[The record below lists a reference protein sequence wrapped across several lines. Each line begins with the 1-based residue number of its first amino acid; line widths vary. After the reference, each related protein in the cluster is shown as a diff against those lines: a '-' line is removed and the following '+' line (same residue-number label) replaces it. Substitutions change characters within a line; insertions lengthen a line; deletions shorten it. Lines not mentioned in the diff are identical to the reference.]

1 MKIIP
6 RCFFCPVLIL
16 SIALILNACGGGGG
30 LPQEKPSDINN
41 PANPTFK
48 IGGIITGLSGS
59 LTLQNN
65 GGDDFSANED
75 GSFTFTASLSPGSA
89 YSVAIVSAPE
99 NQICTVSNNNGTV
112 DTTNVADIVINCE
125 DISENNTPPN
135 ADAGSNFS
143 VFENDPVSLVGNGTD
158 RDSTIKYFWLQT
170 AGPEVKLTQPDTAIS
185 TFTAPAVSQIT
196 DLLFQLTVT
205 DNEGASSSATVTI
218 TVQPRPEN
226 APQANAGSTQTVDER
241 TTVTLRGNG
250 SDLDGTIVS
259 STWSQTVGSN
269 IVLIDET
276 TLNTTFTAPTVT
288 EIMNLV
294 FELTVTDNDGLTAN
308 DFVTIIVQPVNIPPI
323 VSAGNEQS
331 VNEKTT
337 VTLTGSANDND
348 GTITSY
354 AWKQT
359 TGIPI
364 VSLVDA
370 NKASATFTAPAI
382 TKNTTF
388 IFELTVSD
396 NEEAEATASVIITV
410 KPNFTVN
417 AGLDERVIEAT
428 TATLT
433 GSASDNDGNITS
445 YLWRQITGPTVT
457 LADASNV
464 STSFTTPDVD
474 QDTTLTFEL
483 TATDNESNT
492 ASDTVMITITNAAN
506 NSPPPPA
513 IKERD
518 DIRTQE
524 QKRVTLTSTINENGE
539 QASYQWQQKGGPSV
553 LLDEANSASTSFT
566 APDVDQSAILEFT
579 VTATDNDSNSIIGI
593 EAINV
598 IVFDS
603 ATQFKVSGN
612 VTFELVPQGDFG
624 LNYSASIPAPVRGA
638 IVEAINNESKAVETS
653 TTTDA
658 EGNYL
663 LNLSINKDYVIRVK
677 AQLKQAGTPQWDFSV
692 VDNTSNNALYALVGS
707 AFNVGVND
715 STRDMHAPSGWDG
728 SNYSETRAAA
738 PFAIL
743 DAVYN
748 AYNKVL
754 AAKSNTSFPPLKIKW
769 SVNNVTA
776 SGNPDS
782 GQIGTS
788 YYDGDSIYLLG
799 AADNDTDEYDRHVV
813 IHEWMHYYMAQFSR
827 DDSMGGNHGGE
838 DRLDIRIAYSEGLA
852 NAFSAMV
859 TDQPLYS
866 DSLGARQSNRF
877 TIDIENETIS
887 NPGWYN
893 EHSIALTLYD
903 VYDSNN
909 ESEDTLSLGFTAIND
924 VLTTTMRTTPVTSIF
939 PFITALRSNNTASAT
954 ALDAL
959 FIAQSINSNSRID
972 QYGTNETN
980 YPESSANIL
989 PIFTPLIIGDPAI
1002 TICSIA
1008 DFGTYN
1014 KLSNRRFIRFNIPTS
1029 GRYQIT
1035 ASNSSNSDPDLILH
1049 DNSGIVSRSEG
1060 TGNSE
1065 TFSPTLSIGD
1075 YVLEIYEY
1083 SNLDPNSP
1091 RGTTCFNVSIN

>member
-1 MKIIP
+1 MP
-6 RCFFCPVLIL
+6 RCFFCSVLIL
-16 SIALILNACGGGGG
+16 STALILSACGGGGGG

-48 IGGIITGLSGS
+48 IGGIIRGLSGS

-65 GGDDFSANED
+65 GGDDLSTNEND
-75 GSFTFTASLSPGSA
+75 SFTFTVSLSPGSA
-89 YSVAIVSAPE
+89 YSVSIASAPE
-99 NQICTVSNNNGTV
+99 NQTCTISNENGTV
-112 DTTNVADIVINCE
+112 DATDVANIVINCE
-125 DISENNTPPN
+125 NISDDNIQPS

-143 VFENDPVSLVGNGTD
+143 VFENDPASLVGNGTD
-158 RDSTIKYFWLQT
+158 PDGTIKDYFWLQT
-170 AGPEVKLTQPDTAIS
+170 AGPKVKLTPPGAAIS

-218 TVQPRPEN
+218 TVQPKPEN
-226 APQANAGSTQTVDER
+226 APQVNAGPTQTVDEE
-241 TTVTLRGNG
+241 TTVTLLGNS
-250 SDLDGTIVS
+250 SDLDGTVVS
-259 STWSQTVGSN
+259 STWSQIAGSN
-269 IVLIDET
+269 IVITDET
-276 TLNTTFTAPTVT
+276 ALSTTFTAPTVT

-294 FELTVTDNDGLTAN
+294 FELTVTDNDGLAAN

-323 VSAGNEQS
+323 VNAGNEQS

-337 VTLTGSANDND
+337 VTLTGSADDSD
-348 GTITSY
+348 GTITAYS
-354 AWKQT
+354 WKQT

-364 VSLVDA
+364 VSLIDA
-370 NKASATFTAPAI
+370 NSVSATFTAPSV
-382 TKNTTF
+382 TKNTAF

-396 NEEAEATASVIITV
+396 NEEAKATASVIITV
-410 KPNFTVN
+410 KPNLTVN
-417 AGLDERVIEAT
+417 AGLDERVIEET
-428 TATLT
+428 TTTLT

-457 LADASNV
+457 LTDANNV
-464 STSFTTPDVD
+464 STSFTAPDVD
-474 QDTTLTFEL
+474 QDTALTFEL

-492 ASDTVMITITNAAN
+492 ASDTVIITITNAAN
-506 NSPPPPA
+506 NSPPA

-524 QKRVTLTSTINENGE
+524 QKQVTLTSTINENGE
-539 QASYQWQQKGGPSV
+539 QIRYQWQQKEGPSV
-553 LLDEANSASTSFT
+553 LLNEANSANTSFT
-566 APDVDQSAILEFT
+566 APDVDRSTVLEFT
-579 VTATDNDSNSIIGI
+579 VTATDRDSDTIIGI

-603 ATQFKVSGN
+603 ATQFEVSGN
-612 VTFELVPQGDFG
+612 VTFELVPQGNSG
-624 LNYSASIPAPVRGA
+624 LDYSASMPAPVRGA
-638 IVEAINNESKAVETS
+638 IVEAINNESKTVEAS
-653 TTTDA
+653 TTTNA

-692 VDNTSNNALYALVGS
+692 VDNTSSNALYALVGS

-715 STRDMHAPSGWDG
+715 STRDMHAPSGWNG
-728 SNYSETRAAA
+728 SSYSETRAAA

-769 SVNNVTA
+769 SVKNVTA
-776 SGNPDS
+776 SGNPDN

-866 DSLGARQSNRF
+866 DSLGARQSTRF
-877 TIDIENETIS
+877 TIDVENETVS

-903 VYDSNN
+903 VYDNNN
-909 ESEDTLSLGFTAIND
+909 EGKDTLSLGFTAIND

-939 PFITALRSNNTASAT
+939 PFLTALRSNNTASAT

-980 YPESSANIL
+980 YPESPANIL

-1002 TICSIA
+1002 NICSIA
-1008 DFGTYN
+1008 DYGTYN
-1014 KLSNRRFIRFNIPTS
+1014 KLSNRRFIRFNVSTS
-1029 GRYQIT
+1029 GIYQIT

-1049 DNSGIVSRSEG
+1049 DNSGIVSKSEG

-1065 TFSPTLSIGD
+1065 TFSSTLSVGD

-1091 RGTTCFNVSIN
+1091 RGTTCFNISIN